1 MAKPRDNAAPL
12 SSRRK
17 RRALAAR
24 RERRASRAGAPGRA
38 RDPADVALHEARRA
52 ERRPLETIAALFA
65 GEHPRLTASSPLA
78 RAAEVARSVR
88 AGWPGAVAAGERL
101 LRAVWRAA
109 PALLER
115 DLVSWSGA
123 LLALSVAHERWLRA
137 PETFAPA
144 RAREARGQLAEL
156 AGHLLARYPVPRFLD
171 AAWLEEPGHAFQ
183 QLWEHVARGENLR
196 TARDLPLPLTRRAA
210 HFALAAPD
218 DMPILA
224 ALRWGQARAL
234 GADSRVANGVLQT
247 PLRERFVAA
256 ERAFHEELIRWFMAH
271 PEVPPA
277 RYEGVVAYA
286 LDQRYGHDPSLGR
299 APRPGFSLRGRTPTA
314 LLREVDAWRER
325 LRQAGLAGRV
335 VSWPHAARI
344 ADLELELEG
353 RAVGRVVQL
362 LSSLELHRE
371 GEAMHHCVGSY
382 VFDVVRGG
390 CSIWSVQR
398 RLRCGRV
405 ERLATVEVRPRWG
418 GGGPGIVQARACWNV
433 DPSDLAWELIER
445 WAALNGL
452 QRAPWV
458 TRGEG

>member
-1 MAKPRDNAAPL
+1 MAKPRDNAAPV
-12 SSRRK
+12 SPRRK
-17 RRALAAR
+17 RRAATAR
-24 RERRASRAGAPGRA
+24 RARRASRVVAAPL
-38 RDPADVALHEARRA
+38 DPAEVALREARRA

-78 RAAEVARSVR
+78 RVAEVARSVR
-88 AGWPGAVAAGERL
+88 TGWPAAVAAGERL

-115 DLVSWSGA
+115 DPVAWSGA
-123 LLALSVAHERWLRA
+123 LVALTVAHERWLRG

-144 RAREARGQLAEL
+144 RARGARGQLAEL
-156 AGHLLARYPVPRFLD
+156 ARHLLARYPVPRFLD

-183 QLWEHVARGENLR
+183 HFWEHVARGENLR
-196 TARDLPLPLTRRAA
+196 TARDLPLPLTRRAV

-224 ALRWGQARAL
+224 ALRWGHARAL
-234 GADSRVANGVLQT
+234 GADLRVANGVLQT

-256 ERAFHEELIRWFMAH
+256 EHAFHEALIRWFMAH
-271 PEVPPA
+271 PEVPAA

-344 ADLELELEG
+344 ADLEVELEG
-353 RAVGRVVQL
+353 RATGRVVQL

-398 RLRCGRV
+398 RLHYGRV

-418 GGGPGIVQARACWNV
+418 GSEPGIVQARACWNV

-458 TRGEG
+458 SRGDD